1 METKTF
7 LKGVLDGSGHY
18 CVWAFKDD
26 RTIQKF
32 YDSIDALVDASNNL
46 DEEGYNTYFGLATFE
61 TPQSRKVT
69 NIKSLSS
76 FFLDL
81 DCGEGKDY
89 PNQKEALVAS
99 QVFCK
104 NVGLPKPVMVNSGNG
119 VHVYWALE
127 ESIPYDDW
135 YSVALRLKQLCTEN
149 NLLADPVVTA
159 DGARVLRIPNTH
171 NYKNGNKK
179 QVLFI
184 GNEAITP
191 ISFEKFSNLLGGGI
205 KVPSNWSWFK
215 NDAKNIKFLTKK
227 FSNQKIKT
235 FPLFGT
241 LEFIYYEIINRIKW
255 VPFLDYYDFNKQEAI
270 DDLVNEYNFKKY
282 PYKHYE
288 SIFTRFYQ
296 AYILPKKFSVDKRK
310 LHLSNLIVTKQMK
323 REEALGLMQQPCY
336 PDEKQEKDDIK
347 YFLKK
352 MDWSINN
359 LEDYLERPE
368 ISHDKYQ
375 SELNQWNFLKK
386 VYLLFKNVIKK

>member
-1 METKTF
+1 MTEN
-7 LKGVLDGSGHY
+7 
-18 CVWAFKDD
+18 
-26 RTIQKF
+26 
-32 YDSIDALVDASNNL
+32 SNNL
-46 DEEGYNTYFGLATFE
+46 LKYQICNRCIMDTTAADINFNEDGICNYCEDFVNLKRVFNLQKEKKKNKLKELINEIKKNGKYKKYDCIVGVSGGVDSSYVLSLVKKEGLRPLAVHMDNGWNSELAQNNISNIVQKLDIDLYTHVIEWEEYKNIMNAFFTADVIDVELLYDNAMLAVNY
-61 TPQSRKVT
+61 QQAKKY
-69 NIKSLSS
+69 NIKYILSGTNTS
-76 FFLDL
+76 
-81 DCGEGKDY
+81 
-89 PNQKEALVAS
+89 
-99 QVFCK
+99 
-104 NVGLPKPVMVNSGNG
+104 
-119 VHVYWALE
+119 
-127 ESIPYDDW
+127 
-135 YSVALRLKQLCTEN
+135 TE
-149 NLLADPVVTA
+149 
-159 DGARVLRIPNTH
+159 
-171 NYKNGNKK
+171 
-179 QVLFI
+179 
-184 GNEAITP
+184 
-191 ISFEKFSNLLGGGI
+191 GI

-368 ISHDKYQ
+368 IRHDKYQ